1 MKFYDF
7 LIEKGKEEGIQ
18 KNVVGGIVLNEKDEI
33 LILTRKADDFMG
45 GINELPSGNME
56 SGESIYEGLIREIKE
71 ETNLD
76 ISKIVNYVNSFDYLS
91 GSGKKAR
98 QYNFAVR
105 VKDTK
110 NVELTE
116 HDEYKWMSIEE
127 ARNDSKITDEVKNT
141 LEIYYFNL
149 IQGRE

>member
-1 MKFYDF
+1 
-7 LIEKGKEEGIQ
+7 
-18 KNVVGGIVLNEKDEI
+18 
-33 LILTRKADDFMG
+33 
-45 GINELPSGNME
+45 ME

-141 LEIYYFNL
+141 LEIYYFTNSRKRIKWKSFCATL
-149 IQGRE
+149 GSR